1 MLLCVIISIGVV
13 LMNLHITK
21 SKNAE
26 SFYIAKSYTKANGK
40 TSSVIVR
47 KLGTLNQLIVEHG
60 PTRDDV
66 LAWAKNEVKLE
77 TEKYKKDQQTKAVQI
92 TFHSDHKLDYGQQV
106 LYRGG
111 AVRPGGHFG
120 HRMPVRTFHQEYR
133 PLNGRATICVPFPDG
148 QIG

>member
-60 PTRDDV
+60 PTRTTF
-66 LAWAKNEVKLE
+66 LHGQKMKLSLKPKNIKKISRQKL
-77 TEKYKKDQQTKAVQI
+77 
-92 TFHSDHKLDYGQQV
+92 S
-106 LYRGG
+106 R
-111 AVRPGGHFG
+111 
-120 HRMPVRTFHQEYR
+120 
-133 PLNGRATICVPFPDG
+133 
-148 QIG
+148 

>member
-1 MLLCVIISIGVV
+1 
-13 LMNLHITK
+13 MNLHITK

-77 TEKYKKDQQTKAVQI
+77 TEKYKKARHCRAFLYALSVGAIRPKPGHKGLFVKSPLETQKLHQNKAVWLVQSS
-92 TFHSDHKLDYGQQV
+92 FAYFSPK
-106 LYRGG
+106 
-111 AVRPGGHFG
+111 
-120 HRMPVRTFHQEYR
+120 EK
-133 PLNGRATICVPFPDG
+133 
-148 QIG
+148 

>member
-1 MLLCVIISIGVV
+1 MLLCVIISIGGV

-66 LAWAKNEVKLE
+66 LAWAKMKLSL
-77 TEKYKKDQQTKAVQI
+77 KPKNIKKISRQ
-92 TFHSDHKLDYGQQV
+92 KLS
-106 LYRGG
+106 R
-111 AVRPGGHFG
+111 
-120 HRMPVRTFHQEYR
+120 
-133 PLNGRATICVPFPDG
+133 
-148 QIG
+148 